1 MRVRAKEEERLV
13 KTDEIFDVGPD
24 APLERPEEPDGFA
37 GLGPARLRLSEFHE
51 PPVERTR
58 PPQ

>member
-13 KTDEIFDVGPD
+13 KTDEIFDVGHD
-24 APLERPEEPDGFA
+24 APLERTEEPDGFA
-37 GLGPARLRLSEFHE
+37 GVGTARLRLFESHE
-51 PPVERTR
+51 HPVERTR